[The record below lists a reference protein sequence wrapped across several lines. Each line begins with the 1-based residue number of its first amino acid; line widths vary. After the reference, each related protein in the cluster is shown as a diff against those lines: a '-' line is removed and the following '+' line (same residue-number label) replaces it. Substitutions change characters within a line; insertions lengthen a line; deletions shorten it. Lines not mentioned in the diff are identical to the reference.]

1 MPTKSC
7 ATAVFKKVVCSNY
20 TERKKFVWSWDPW
33 KTWALRARMS
43 ECSFHLRCWLPVGIK
58 VFVSEEKVEAW
69 MMRKTFLTQL
79 VFSSGILSLLYLL
92 QQWFVFAFMLM
103 LCEFFMKAFNKPGG
117 HSRLSVIPL
126 LYAVAFGTIILTIP
140 IPDNWSSLSRNYVL
154 PTLRKKKLIKKKS
167 FQTLGVK

>member
-1 MPTKSC
+1 
-7 ATAVFKKVVCSNY
+7 
-20 TERKKFVWSWDPW
+20 
-33 KTWALRARMS
+33 
-43 ECSFHLRCWLPVGIK
+43 
-58 VFVSEEKVEAW
+58 
-69 MMRKTFLTQL
+69 
-79 VFSSGILSLLYLL
+79 
-92 QQWFVFAFMLM
+92 MLM